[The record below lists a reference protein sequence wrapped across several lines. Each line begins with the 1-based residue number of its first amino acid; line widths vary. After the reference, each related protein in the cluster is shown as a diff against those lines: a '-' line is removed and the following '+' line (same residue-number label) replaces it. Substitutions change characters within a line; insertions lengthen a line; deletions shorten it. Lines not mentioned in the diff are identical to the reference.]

1 MYARWIEILGANSR
15 QGPQDGMLGS
25 TVVADIHLHVA
36 HFAHHAVRVWAGEH
50 VDALAMRQHV
60 RVGAIRRRGD
70 VNVLIGGKDRREK
83 EDEEGQRQDFHGRS
97 SHRCVGTV
105 QGCLSERGRASEEGG
120 REEGKVI
127 VGQWGSGAVGL
138 GQSSWCAAAAHTSPL
153 PPSRRGNGRN
163 HARAVEQTRGGD
175 DDQHRGECC
184 PHLQRPEPLL
194 TFAVFGAWRRKHH
207 GFVFVA

>member
-1 MYARWIEILGANSR
+1 
-15 QGPQDGMLGS
+15 MLGS

-127 VGQWGSGAVGL
+127 VGQWGSGAVGQL
-138 GQSSWCAAAAHTSPL
+138 ALASRHVRGRSTHQPSSTL
-153 PPSRRGNGRN
+153 PPW
-163 HARAVEQTRGGD
+163 QWQKPCPGG
-175 DDQHRGECC
+175 
-184 PHLQRPEPLL
+184 
-194 TFAVFGAWRRKHH
+194 
-207 GFVFVA
+207 